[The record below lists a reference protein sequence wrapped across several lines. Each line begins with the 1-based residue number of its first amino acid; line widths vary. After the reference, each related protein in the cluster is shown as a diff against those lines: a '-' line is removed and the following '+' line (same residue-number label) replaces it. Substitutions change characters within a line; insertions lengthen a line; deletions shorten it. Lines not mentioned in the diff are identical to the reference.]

1 MLPRMLQNYSFQK
14 MKESPAL
21 ALFQNRSF
29 LLLWLSQMT
38 STVGDWALYIV
49 VPVTVYKATGSK
61 SALGI
66 SFICGTLPTLLFSL
80 LGGVLGDRW
89 PQKRI
94 MIAADL
100 ARAGA
105 ILLLLLISN
114 MKHFGP
120 HDLALFYT
128 VSFLVASFSCFFG
141 PARQSLMRMIV
152 PKADLMQANSLIFTG
167 IQACGL
173 LGPAIGG
180 LLLVLTTPKSVFVFD
195 AATFA
200 ASAFLIGLII
210 LDKSLVPP
218 PRKVPR
224 GPKGVW
230 LDAHE
235 GIAYVWKSP
244 VLRPALVML
253 VTAVTA
259 SQITNTLEF
268 PFVRDLWHGGAG
280 QYGGLLSICFSA
292 SLLTGVI
299 ASGPLLRSALP
310 ARLLLIGFS
319 IMGVTTL
326 IFAGSNGIFIGG
338 PLLFIACIGNTIEN
352 IGNMTLFQ
360 SAAPPELQ
368 GRVSATISLLQKI
381 AMSIGS
387 LLMVGLTLRFQGPT
401 TLRLIFAGVALIYLL
416 CGLLAWIT
424 LGRFTAQDIADAG
437 APPESVPVA
446 EPAHA

>member
-1 MLPRMLQNYSFQK
+1 MLQNYNLQK
-14 MKESPAL
+14 LRESPAL
-21 ALFQNRSF
+21 ALFGNRSF

-38 STVGDWALYIV
+38 STLGDWALAIV
-49 VPVTVYKATGSK
+49 VPVTVYNVTHSK

-66 SFICGTLPTLLFSL
+66 SFICGSLPTLLFSL
-80 LGGVLGDRW
+80 LGGVLADRW
-89 PQKRI
+89 PQKRT

-114 MKHFGP
+114 MKRFGP

-180 LLLVLTTPKSVFVFD
+180 LLLALTTPKSVFVFD
-195 AATFA
+195 AVTFA
-200 ASAFLIGLII
+200 VSAFLIGLIV
-210 LDKSLVPP
+210 LNKSLVPP

-235 GIAYVWKSP
+235 GIAFVWHSP

-253 VTAVTA
+253 VTAVMA

-280 QYGGLLSICFSA
+280 QYGGLLSLCFSA

-299 ASGPLLRSALP
+299 ASGPLRSALP

-326 IFAGSNGIFIGG
+326 IFAGSKGIFIGG
-338 PLLFIACIGNTIEN
+338 AMLFIACIGNTIEN

-368 GRVSATISLLQKI
+368 GRVAATISLLNKI
-381 AMSIGS
+381 AMSVGS
-387 LLMVGLTLRFQGPT
+387 LLMVGLTLHFHGPNA
-401 TLRLIFAGVALIYLL
+401 LRLIFAGVALVYLF
-416 CGLLAWIT
+416 CGLLAWTT

-437 APPESVPVA
+437 APEPEAVRETA
-446 EPAHA
+446 EPARV